1 METKKIVIENKK
13 SIFNGLEIDIEK
25 IYKHLTDKKRYTFNI
40 IQNRKICSFIFAV
53 APHNPS
59 NIYCEFSFGS
69 LSASWA
75 SLPKMVISS
84 LNKFLE
90 GIIECKDCRDIICND
105 DNYDDLCSTCFS
117 KSVFKLP
124 ENNDICS
131 VCHENMIWSDK
142 HTQKV
147 KYLDCC
153 KNFFHTDCLSKIEN
167 RKCPI
172 CKAEFKK
179 IYSCGCYEH
188 EDTDE
193 EDIEEDEEQD

>member
-1 METKKIVIENKK
+1 MESKKIVIENKK

-25 IYKHLTDKKRYTFNI
+25 IYKHLTFKKRYNI
-40 IQNRKICSFIFAV
+40 NFIQNRKMCSFIFAV
-53 APHNPS
+53 VYNSS
-59 NIYCEFSFGS
+59 NIYCEFSVGS

-75 SLPKMVISS
+75 SLPEMVIAN

-90 GIIECKDCRDIICND
+90 GIVECKDCKDVISND
-105 DNYDDLCSTCFS
+105 HNYDDLCSTCFS
-117 KSVFKLP
+117 KAIFKLP

-131 VCHENMIWSDK
+131 VCHENMIWSHKDP
-142 HTQKV
+142 QKV

-179 IYSCGCYEH
+179 IYSCGCYEDTE
-188 EDTDE
+188 EDT
-193 EDIEEDEEQD
+193 EEDEEQD